1 MLDASL
7 LLMLDNPQ
15 RLVYL
20 EIANLIVLQFS
31 GRKKLKDE
39 QVPAICYEETD
50 VYFVWQAKRY
60 S

>member
-39 QVPAICYEETD
+39 QVPAIYYEETD